1 MISPSP
7 YLLRTAE
14 GWCKGASD
22 SVELLP
28 TAEAGDLPAVE
39 QHSTR
44 DPMYAA
50 TGHCTVVYAR
60 RRQRTVR
67 LPEARALLRLR
78 VVKSQRGALAPK
90 YQQDHP
96 QTGHRV
102 RFARTVRLV
111 KGARIIIVSCC
122 LVRPLSRGN
131 LAVLVFCV
139 CQHDVRSEE
148 QPLQALR
155 LGYCACGR
163 CAHRPHPFRQVARVR
178 DPAATR
184 PLTTR
189 VVFHDPI
196 F

>member
-90 YQQDHP
+90 YHQDHP

-102 RFARTVRLV
+102 RFACAVRLV
-111 KGARIIIVSCC
+111 RGRVSSSAAAASASAIRGQSCC
-122 LVRPLSRGN
+122 FGFL
-131 LAVLVFCV
+131 CV
-139 CQHDVRSEE
+139 ST
-148 QPLQALR
+148 
-155 LGYCACGR
+155 R
-163 CAHRPHPFRQVARVR
+163 CAIGRAFNRLHCYDVGVCTSPSSISPSRSGSRPSRHPSTHHQGGFS
-178 DPAATR
+178 
-184 PLTTR
+184 
-189 VVFHDPI
+189 
-196 F
+196 